1 MKCGEMEFL
10 ISLHADNRL
19 NDAEIAELLEHF
31 EECPGCRQTY
41 KDFLDLKSLLASGNN
56 ITVSPD
62 FENKV
67 MAKIKNSDK
76 SAPARIIYPNFKK
89 RIITA
94 AAGFL
99 FIVISSAA
107 LFTVVKIKKS
117 HIAYDFSW
125 YYDIGQET
133 AYESSSTNSIE
144 SFILNV

>member
-31 EECPGCRQTY
+31 EECPQCRQTY
-41 KDFLDLKSLLASGNN
+41 RDFLALKSLLASGNN

-76 SAPARIIYPNFKK
+76 PASARIIYPNF
-89 RIITA
+89 
-94 AAGFL
+94 
-99 FIVISSAA
+99 
-107 LFTVVKIKKS
+107 
-117 HIAYDFSW
+117 
-125 YYDIGQET
+125 
-133 AYESSSTNSIE
+133 
-144 SFILNV
+144 

>member
-19 NDAEIAELLEHF
+19 NEAEIAELLEHF
-31 EECPGCRQTY
+31 EECPKCRQTY
-41 KDFLDLKSLLASGNN
+41 KDFLALKSLLASGNN
-56 ITVSPD
+56 ITVSTD

-76 SAPARIIYPNFKK
+76 PAPARIIYPNFKK
-89 RIITA
+89 RIIA
-94 AAGFL
+94 MAAGFL

-107 LFTVVKIKKS
+107 LFTIAKVKKDNTV
-117 HIAYDFSW
+117 YDFSW

-133 AYESSSTNSIE
+133 TYESSSTNSIE